1 MTLFYANLSLA
12 GNVIINPVDLEASGN
27 MVLSEKYETP
37 ERLEAYRRLAKA
49 ARQYGSLVYAQLSH
63 GGRQVQESLNPHP
76 VSASDVQL
84 ISKIPGLSFGP
95 PTALTKEGIKE
106 VINQVRHLESNSV
119 TEWWN

>member
-1 MTLFYANLSLA
+1 
-12 GNVIINPVDLEASGN
+12 
-27 MVLSEKYETP
+27 MVLNEKLETP
-37 ERLEAYRRLAKA
+37 ERLEAFRRLAEA
-49 ARQYGSLVYAQLSH
+49 AKSHGSLVYAQLSH

-84 ISKIPGLSFGP
+84 ISKIPGFSHGP

-106 VINQVRHLESNSV
+106 VINQVRHSESDSV